1 MNNDQQELGN
11 LRPDFSAGLLYDST
25 STNGVLW
32 QLEGVSPRTEMFE
45 EGSTGTPTFGE
56 QKFHVQPI
64 VCRVPLVSLRMVCM
78 MCVPIFLNAM
88 DDEAS

>member
-32 QLEGVSPRTEMFE
+32 HLEGVSPAQKCSKKVPPEHHV
-45 EGSTGTPTFGE
+45 PTFGE
-56 QKFHVQPI
+56 QKFCVQPYRLLGSTGEFADG
-64 VCRVPLVSLRMVCM
+64 VHDVRSYLHEC
-78 MCVPIFLNAM
+78 
-88 DDEAS
+88 DG